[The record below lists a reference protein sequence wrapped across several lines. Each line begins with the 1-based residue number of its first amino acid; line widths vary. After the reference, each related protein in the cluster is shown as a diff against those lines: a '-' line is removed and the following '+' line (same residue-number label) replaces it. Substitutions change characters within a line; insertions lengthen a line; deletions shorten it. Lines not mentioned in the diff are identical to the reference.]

1 MDSCGFGHP
10 LQAVP
15 EALLDLMLSVALT
28 TTDPCLHAHTPLSL
42 TWANG
47 EGQRAAILTRTLVCL
62 HSVPRQRLRLGVLLL
77 YDGGVQT
84 GTMGTLYGILDTPLE
99 DGNNHHLLIDI
110 CSKMAEMHRYGHD
123 LHRVPHSTVEAPSDA
138 PTVGQ
143 DNCTRLWSGE
153 GWSMHMHSNVGEDT
167 VLGIDLLLD
176 PHAPCRTI
184 REAILA
190 RTPPLGSSWQ
200 QMPALHDLLT

>member
-1 MDSCGFGHP
+1 MDSGGFGLP
-10 LQAVP
+10 RQVVP
-15 EALLDLMLSVALT
+15 EALLDLMLSVALA

-62 HSVPRQRLRLGVLLL
+62 RSVPWQRLRLGVLLL
-77 YDGGVQT
+77 YDDGVQT

-110 CSKMAEMHRYGHD
+110 CSKMAEMHRYGHG
-123 LHRVPHSTVEAPSDA
+123 LHCVQHSTVEAPSDA
-138 PTVGQ
+138 SAVDQNSG
-143 DNCTRLWSGE
+143 TRLWSGE
-153 GWSMHMHSNVGEDT
+153 GWSMHMHSKAGEDT

-190 RTPPLGSSWQ
+190 RTPPWAQAGSRC
-200 QMPALHDLLT
+200 PRYTTC